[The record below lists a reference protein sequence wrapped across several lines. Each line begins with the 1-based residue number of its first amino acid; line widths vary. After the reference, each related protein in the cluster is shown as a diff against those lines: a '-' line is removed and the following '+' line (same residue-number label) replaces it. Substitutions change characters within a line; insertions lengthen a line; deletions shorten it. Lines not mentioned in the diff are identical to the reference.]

1 MSFHYRYSAT
11 FQNRPVQQPAVLVS
25 PLDRTVQLL
34 LEDKEAG
41 TFVLTDTI
49 LPKPATVTT
58 FNHLVLHFLTCNCCF
73 VHQPQVRWWQEVRSN
88 EKLGLPLQSP
98 LACTNHKLLNQVH
111 LHSCPRP
118 TTTPEPPERRLWFFT
133 TGQTVKVARLC
144 CKPDWAGNPPTK
156 TTCLSGLTA
165 LLPQEGT
172 HNDHQLEDGRRRIS
186 SMIKLLSLISPLF
199 CFYSC
204 FVANYHFGLVFWIRR
219 AITKTHWLA
228 EGESH
233 F

>member
-34 LEDKEAG
+34 FEDKEARA
-41 TFVLTDTI
+41 FVLTDTI
-49 LPKPATVTT
+49 LPRPETVTT
-58 FNHLVLHFLTCNCCF
+58 FNLHFLHFLTCNCCF
-73 VHQPQVRWWQEVRSN
+73 AHQPQVRWWEEVRSE

-98 LACTNHKLLNQVH
+98 LACTNHKLLHQVH
-111 LHSCPRP
+111 LQDCPGP
-118 TTTPEPPERRLWFFT
+118 TTTPEPPERRLWFLST
-133 TGQTVKVARLC
+133 CQTVKVARLC

-165 LLPQEGT
+165 LLPQEGN

-186 SMIKLLSLISPLF
+186 LKRMIVIKLISLISPLF
-199 CFYSC
+199 CS
-204 FVANYHFGLVFWIRR
+204 
-219 AITKTHWLA
+219 
-228 EGESH
+228 
-233 F
+233 